1 MEVLGKNDTPTI
13 ETGVIAASGSYT
25 SRAFLAR
32 DIEGDATMQWTVTG
46 DGEVKIEVLTSL
58 NGEHFSDIAD
68 DIATVQ
74 TKTSGVGGT
83 NMVAFGIP
91 LCEQV
96 KFKFTETG
104 GADEVSVA
112 ARVRAR

>member
-46 DGEVKIEVLTSL
+46 DGTVKIEVLTSL
-58 NGEHFSDIAD
+58 DGAIFNDIAD
-68 DIATVQ
+68 DIATAQ

-83 NMVAFGIP
+83 NQAAFGIP
-91 LCEQV
+91 LCDQV

-104 GADEVSVA
+104 GADEISVV
-112 ARVRAR
+112 ARLRAR